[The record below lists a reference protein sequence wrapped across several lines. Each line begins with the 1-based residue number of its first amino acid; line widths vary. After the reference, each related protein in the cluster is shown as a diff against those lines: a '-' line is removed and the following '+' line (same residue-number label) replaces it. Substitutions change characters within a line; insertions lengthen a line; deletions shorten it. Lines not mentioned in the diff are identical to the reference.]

1 MRYVYWDS
9 DCFLGWLQDEEDKS
23 AACEQVLIDAD
34 AGNATIITS
43 ALTIAEVLAVKGKKP
58 IPKDRR
64 NLVTAF
70 FKRDYIEVLS
80 ITRRMAE
87 AARELVW
94 DAGIDPKDA
103 LHVAT
108 AISADLTEIHTFDV
122 KLTESVNKFSSGKIT
137 ASRPYVA
144 QGNLPQL

>member
-1 MRYVYWDS
+1 LRYVYWDS

>member
-1 MRYVYWDS
+1 
-9 DCFLGWLQDEEDKS
+9 LGWLQDEEDKS